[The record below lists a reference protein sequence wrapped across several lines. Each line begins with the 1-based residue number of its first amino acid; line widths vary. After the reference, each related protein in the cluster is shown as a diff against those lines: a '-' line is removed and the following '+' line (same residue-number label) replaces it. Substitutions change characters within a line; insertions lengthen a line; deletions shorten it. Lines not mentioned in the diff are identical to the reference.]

1 MSNTFLPPW
10 TGGQKGGSSLAPSD
24 SGHPGT
30 GASAEKNFPP
40 TSVGGHKGGSLFF
53 LPFLAL
59 LVAFSSA
66 RAEIVH
72 DSIYS
77 AALDEMR
84 RVDVYLPPGYHAG
97 SALYPVIYFL
107 HGIGATP
114 DDYGPPMEW
123 VLDALIGAGGIEPVV
138 VALPDG
144 SCGPFAGSMYTNS
157 ALYGA
162 FEDFVAQ
169 DVMSYV
175 EGNYRTLT
183 GRENR
188 AIMGHS
194 MGGYGA
200 MKIAFKH
207 ADNYYA
213 TVSLSGLVSVV
224 PYDFWRSEVLIE
236 NGGHGPYDPASGF
249 FTLASFTAAGA
260 FTPNLDNLPYFVDFA
275 LDSAGNVVQPVFSI
289 WQMAMP
295 GYLAQLYANVST
307 LAIYFDCGQ
316 QDELGFFPMNEYFD
330 AQLDSLGIAHRFEP
344 FVGDHTNQLILR
356 GMLAFM
362 YLDSVRNSLAV
373 EPVPIALPT
382 QICLRQNY
390 PNPFNA
396 TTRIEFYLPR
406 AGQTELRVFDILGRE
421 TINVLNGFLP
431 AGNHEVK
438 WNASPLPSG
447 VYFCRLNFGGQSQVK
462 RMVLV
467 R

>member
-1 MSNTFLPPW
+1 
-10 TGGQKGGSSLAPSD
+10 
-24 SGHPGT
+24 
-30 GASAEKNFPP
+30 
-40 TSVGGHKGGSLFF
+40 
-53 LPFLAL
+53 
-59 LVAFSSA
+59 
-66 RAEIVH
+66 
-72 DSIYS
+72 
-77 AALDEMR
+77 MR
-84 RVDVYLPPGYHAG
+84 NVDVYLPPGYHAG
-97 SALYPVIYFL
+97 SSLYPVIYFL

-114 DDYGPPMEW
+114 DDYGPMMEI
-123 VLDALIGAGGIEPVV
+123 VLNGLIGNGGIDPVI

-169 DVMSYV
+169 DVVGYV

-188 AIMGHS
+188 SIMGHS

-207 ADNYYA
+207 AEQYFA
-213 TVSLSGLVSVV
+213 AVSLSGFVSVS
-224 PYDFWRSEVLIE
+224 PYEFWREQILLE

-249 FTLASFTAAGA
+249 FTLASFTVAGA
-260 FTPNLDNLPYFVDFA
+260 FTPDLDNPPYFVDFA
-275 LDSAGNVVQPVFSI
+275 LDSAGNVVPAVFQS
-289 WQMAMP
+289 WQRQMP
-295 GYLAQLYANVST
+295 GYLARLYANVST

-330 AQLDSLGIAHRFEP
+330 AQLDSLGIPHRFEP
-344 FVGDHTNQLILR
+344 FVGDHTNQIILR

-373 EPVPIALPT
+373 EPVPIPVAT
-382 QICLRQNY
+382 QFTLRQNY

-396 TTRIEFYLPR
+396 TTRIEFFLPR
-406 AGQTELRVFDILGRE
+406 AGDVELSVFDILGRE
-421 TINVLNGFLP
+421 TITVLNSFLP
-431 AGNHEVK
+431 AGTHEVN

-447 VYFCRLNFGGQSQVK
+447 VYFCRLNFGGESQVK
-462 RMVLV
+462 RMVLL

>member
-1 MSNTFLPPW
+1 MNNRVLPLRA
-10 TGGQKGGSSLAPSD
+10 GGQKGGSLL
-24 SGHPGT
+24 
-30 GASAEKNFPP
+30 
-40 TSVGGHKGGSLFF
+40 LF
-53 LPFLAL
+53 PFLAL
-59 LVAFSSA
+59 LVVFSSA

-114 DDYGPPMEW
+114 DDYGPPMEI
-123 VLDALIGAGGIEPVV
+123 VLDALIGAGGIDPVI

-144 SCGPFAGSMYTNS
+144 SCGPYGGSMYTDS
-157 ALYGA
+157 PLYGA
-162 FEDFVAQ
+162 FERFVLNVANYMR
-169 DVMSYV
+169 D
-175 EGNYRTLT
+175 NYRTLS
-183 GRENR
+183 GRGNA

-207 ADNYYA
+207 AESYCA
-213 TVSLSGLVSVV
+213 AVSLSGFVSVE
-224 PYDFWRSEVLIE
+224 PYDFWREQVLLE
-236 NGGHGPYDPASGF
+236 NGGHGPYDPDSGF
-249 FTLASFTAAGA
+249 FSLASFTAAGA
-260 FTPNLDNLPYFVDFA
+260 FTPNLANPPTYVDFA
-275 LDSAGNVVQPVFSI
+275 LDDSGNVRDSVFRE

-295 GYLAQLYANVST
+295 GYLAQLYPDAST

-344 FVGDHTNQLILR
+344 FIGDHTNQIILR

-362 YLDSVRNSLAV
+362 YLDSVRNALAAD
-373 EPVPIALPT
+373 PMPTALPA
-382 QICLRQNY
+382 QITLRQNY

-396 TTRIEFYLPR
+396 TTRIEFSLPR
-406 AGQTELRVFDILGRE
+406 AGQTELAVFDILGRQ
-421 TINVLNGFLP
+421 TITILNGPLP
-431 AGNHEVK
+431 AGMHALS
-438 WNASPLPSG
+438 WNAASLPSG
-447 VYFCRLNFGGQSQVK
+447 VYFCRLNFAGQSQVRK
-462 RMVLV
+462 MVLL

>member
-1 MSNTFLPPW
+1 MSNRILPPW
-10 TGGQKGGSSLAPSD
+10 TGGQKGGSS
-24 SGHPGT
+24 
-30 GASAEKNFPP
+30 
-40 TSVGGHKGGSLFF
+40 FF
-53 LPFLAL
+53 LPFFAL

-66 RAEIVH
+66 RGEIVH

-77 AALDEMR
+77 AALNGMR
-84 RVDVYLPPGYHAG
+84 NVDVYLPPGYHAG
-97 SALYPVIYFL
+97 SSLYPVIYFL
-107 HGIGATP
+107 HGVGATP
-114 DDYGPPMEW
+114 DDYGPLMDI
-123 VLDALIGAGGIEPVV
+123 VLNQLIAAGGIQPVV

-144 SCGPFAGSMYTNS
+144 NCGPFAGSMYTNS

-169 DVMSYV
+169 DVVSYV
-175 EGNYRTLT
+175 EDSYRTLT
-183 GRENR
+183 GRDNR
-188 AIMGHS
+188 SIMGHS

-207 ADNYYA
+207 AERYFA
-213 TVSLSGLVSVV
+213 AVSLSGFVSVS
-224 PYDFWRSEVLIE
+224 PYDFWRSEVLAE

-260 FTPNLDNLPYFVDFA
+260 FTPNLDNPPYFVDFA
-275 LDSAGNVVQPVFSI
+275 LDSAGNVVQPVFRA

-295 GYLAQLYANVST
+295 GYLARLYANVST

-344 FVGDHTNQLILR
+344 FIGDHTNQLILR

-362 YLDSVRNSLAV
+362 YLDSVRNSLAAT
-373 EPVPIALPT
+373 PVPLASPT
-382 QICLRQNY
+382 QITLRQNY
-390 PNPFNA
+390 PNPFNS
-396 TTRIEFYLPR
+396 TTRIEFSLPR
-406 AGQTELRVFDILGRE
+406 AGRVELTVFDILGRE
-421 TINVLNGFLP
+421 TVCVLSGLLP
-431 AGNHEVK
+431 SGMHAVC

-447 VYFCRLNFGGQSQVK
+447 VYFCRLNFGGESQVK
-462 RMVLV
+462 RMVLI